1 VKATLNERWLAL
13 EFFPAFEATVSWQLP
28 VVQNM
33 LFNRTTLG

>member
-1 VKATLNERWLAL
+1 MNVGWRWS
-13 EFFPAFEATVSWQLP
+13 FSFAFETTVSWQLP